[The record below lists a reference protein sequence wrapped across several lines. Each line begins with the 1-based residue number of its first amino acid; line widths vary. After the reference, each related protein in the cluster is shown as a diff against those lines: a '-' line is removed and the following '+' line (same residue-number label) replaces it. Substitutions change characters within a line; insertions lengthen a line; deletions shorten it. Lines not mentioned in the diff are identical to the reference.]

1 MLYSFVQS
9 PYSGA
14 GAVRKLHRTRCGHMA
29 ELKAL
34 SCSYSELL
42 KFHGNAARF
51 QLLMRQRWQPIATTH
66 NICGCLRIKTP
77 SLDVLHDDTPLQVI
91 ASVTEKTN
99 LCPFM
104 SVFALV
110 IELHVYNISFANSP

>member
-1 MLYSFVQS
+1 
-9 PYSGA
+9 
-14 GAVRKLHRTRCGHMA
+14 MA

-77 SLDVLHDDTPLQVI
+77 SLDVLHDDNPLQVI

-99 LCPFM
+99 LCPFL

-110 IELHVYNISFANSP
+110 IELHVYNISFANFP

>member
-1 MLYSFVQS
+1 
-9 PYSGA
+9 
-14 GAVRKLHRTRCGHMA
+14 MA

-77 SLDVLHDDTPLQVI
+77 SLDVLHDDNPLPVI
-91 ASVTEKTN
+91 ASVPPISVTTWTN
-99 LCPFM
+99 LCPFLP
-104 SVFALV
+104 VFALV
-110 IELHVYNISFANSP
+110 IELHVYNISFANFP